1 LIKLYKNLIN
11 LNMEISKFV
20 QDFEL
25 LFDEVEAGSITKDTV
40 FRDIDEWSSLLAL
53 VVIAMVD
60 EEYEVKLT
68 GDDIRTSVTVKDLF
82 DKISVK

>member
-1 LIKLYKNLIN
+1 
-11 LNMEISKFV
+11 MEILKFV

-25 LFDEVEAGSITKDTV
+25 LFEEVEPGSITKDTV
-40 FRDIDEWSSLLAL
+40 FRDINEWSSLLAL
-53 VVIAMVD
+53 MVIAMVD

-68 GDDIRTSVTVKDLF
+68 GDDIRTSVTVEDLF

>member
-1 LIKLYKNLIN
+1 
-11 LNMEISKFV
+11 MEISKFV

-25 LFDEVEAGSITKDTV
+25 LFDEVEPGSITKDTV
-40 FRDIDEWSSLLAL
+40 FRDIDEWSSLIAL

-60 EEYEVKLT
+60 EEYEIKLT

>member
-1 LIKLYKNLIN
+1 
-11 LNMEISKFV
+11 MEISKFV

-25 LFDEVEAGSITKDTV
+25 LLDEVEPGSITPETI
-40 FRDIDEWSSLLAL
+40 FRDLEEWSSLIAL

-60 EEYEVKLT
+60 EEYDIKLS

>member
-1 LIKLYKNLIN
+1 
-11 LNMEISKFV
+11 MEISKFV

-25 LFDEVEAGSITKDTV
+25 LFDEVEPGSISKDTI
-40 FRDIDEWSSLLAL
+40 FRDIGEWSSLLAL

>member
-1 LIKLYKNLIN
+1 MDL
-11 LNMEISKFV
+11 EISKFV

-25 LFDEVEAGSITKDTV
+25 LLDEVEQGSVTAETK
-40 FRDIDEWSSLLAL
+40 FRDLEEWSSLIAL

-68 GDDIRTSVTVKDLF
+68 GDDIRTSETVKDLF
-82 DKISVK
+82 DKISIK

>member
-1 LIKLYKNLIN
+1 MNL
-11 LNMEISKFV
+11 EISKFV

-25 LFDEVEAGSITKDTV
+25 LLDEVGLGSITPETI
-40 FRDIDEWSSLLAL
+40 FRDLEEWSSLIAL

-60 EEYEVKLT
+60 EEYDIKLT
-68 GDDIRTSVTVKDLF
+68 GDDIRTSLTVKDLF

>member
-1 LIKLYKNLIN
+1 M
-11 LNMEISKFV
+11 NMEISKFV

-25 LFDEVEAGSITKDTV
+25 LFDEVEAGSITAATV

-60 EEYEVKLT
+60 EEYDLKLS

>member
-1 LIKLYKNLIN
+1 
-11 LNMEISKFV
+11 MEISKFV

-25 LFDEVEAGSITKDTV
+25 LLDEVEPGSITTETI
-40 FRDIDEWSSLLAL
+40 FRDLEEWSSLIAL

-60 EEYEVKLT
+60 EEYDIKLS

>member
-1 LIKLYKNLIN
+1 
-11 LNMEISKFV
+11 MDISKFV

-25 LFDEVEAGSITKDTV
+25 LFDEVEAGSITNDTV

-60 EEYEVKLT
+60 EEYEIKLT
-68 GDDIRTSVTVKDLF
+68 GDDIRTSVTVQDLF

>member
-1 LIKLYKNLIN
+1 
-11 LNMEISKFV
+11 MEISKFV

-25 LFDEVEAGSITKDTV
+25 LLDEVEPGSITKDTI
-40 FRDIDEWSSLLAL
+40 FRDIEEWSSLIAL

-60 EEYEVKLT
+60 EEYDIKLT

>member
-1 LIKLYKNLIN
+1 
-11 LNMEISKFV
+11 MEISKFV

-25 LFDEVEAGSITKDTV
+25 LLDEVEPGSITTETI
-40 FRDIDEWSSLLAL
+40 FRDLDEWSSLIAL

-60 EEYEVKLT
+60 EEYDIKLS

-82 DKISVK
+82 DKISAK